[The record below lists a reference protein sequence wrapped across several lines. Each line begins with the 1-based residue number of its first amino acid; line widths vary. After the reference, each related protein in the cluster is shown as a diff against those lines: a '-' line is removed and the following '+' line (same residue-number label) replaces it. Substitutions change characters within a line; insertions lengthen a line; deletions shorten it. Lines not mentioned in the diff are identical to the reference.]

1 MQLPSIVGRMAK
13 GGPYSGP
20 VMPGGGQFGTV
31 DVRDSGTA
39 VEVTLSGWNWEPRR
53 LFSEVLRFPAPR

>member
-39 VEVTLSGWNWEPRR
+39 VEVTLSGWN
-53 LFSEVLRFPAPR
+53 